1 MGTEIRFG
9 TKMTEEKMWNK
20 GDAGDVELTGWRRR
34 SGTKRAEEKMATKCT
49 KEKLCN

>member
-20 GDAGDVELTGWRRR
+20 VDAGDVELRGWRRR
-34 SGTKRAEEKMATKCT
+34 CGDGDKIW
-49 KEKLCN
+49 N